1 MTGPLLE
8 ITKSAEVVPTGTTL
22 TVAEAD
28 VLAKFS
34 PVSTAELTSAE
45 LAATV
50 VATLTT
56 IVMMADV

>member
-1 MTGPLLE
+1 M
-8 ITKSAEVVPTGTTL
+8 

-56 IVMMADV
+56 IVMMADVWAAIV